1 MLLLIEQILVHPPPI
16 AVEYVS
22 MSWAEFIVVFGIAVG
37 LSMDAFAVSITQGA
51 CLETRNSYYPFII
64 GITFGLFQA
73 VMPLLGWLAGSS
85 FRSYIQDIDHWIALA
100 LLSII
105 GAKMFID
112 GFIDYRRK
120 RKARSAGEACPD
132 SAGNELCLHTLFVMG
147 LATSIDALAV
157 GVTFGMLHMNIWI
170 AIVIIGVTTC
180 ILSTFGVL
188 IGKRAGPLLGDRM
201 EMIGGVVLIALGI
214 KIVAEH
220 LIKGI

>member
-1 MLLLIEQILVHPPPI
+1 
-16 AVEYVS
+16 
-22 MSWAEFIVVFGIAVG
+22 MSWAEFIVIFAIAVG
-37 LSMDAFAVSITQGA
+37 LSMDAFAVSVTQGA
-51 CLETRNSYYPFII
+51 CLEMKNASYPFII

-73 VMPLLGWLAGSS
+73 VMPLIGWLAGSS
-85 FRSYIQDIDHWIALA
+85 FRAYIQHIDHWIALA

-120 RKARSAGEACPD
+120 RRARAVGEACPD
-132 SAGNELCLHTLFVMG
+132 SAGNELCVHSLLMMG
-147 LATSIDALAV
+147 IATSIDALAV
-157 GVTFGMLHMNIWI
+157 GVTFGMLDFNIWI
-170 AIVIIGVTTC
+170 AIVIIGLTTC

-201 EMIGGVVLIALGI
+201 EMIGGIVLMALGI
-214 KIVAEH
+214 KIVVEH